1 MRAND
6 SSRILSR
13 DFTNNE
19 RANTLRNSRNLIYRD
34 IASRDMVRQRSPIRN
49 CMRFYVD
56 YFRLLGCAFQALT
69 ALTIA
74 CSKREQWR
82 FQHIL

>member
-6 SSRILSR
+6 SRISR
-13 DFTNNE
+13 DFAAQE

-49 CMRFYVD
+49 CN
-56 YFRLLGCAFQALT
+56 
-69 ALTIA
+69 
-74 CSKREQWR
+74 
-82 FQHIL
+82 

>member
-13 DFTNNE
+13 DFTANNE

-49 CMRFYVD
+49 SMRFYVD

-69 ALTIA
+69 ALATA
-74 CSKREQWR
+74 CSKRE
-82 FQHIL
+82 